1 MDALSISA
9 ETRDSEVTS
18 FGNSMP
24 SPCEITGEYMPSI
37 DYDWK
42 TNMSKRGWP
51 YKGDAPDDPQY
62 IRDQKRLFNE
72 NGNGWWIK
80 RILQ

>member
-1 MDALSISA
+1 
-9 ETRDSEVTS
+9 
-18 FGNSMP
+18 MP
-24 SPCEITGEYMPSI
+24 SPCEIIGEYMPSI

-62 IRDQKRLFNE
+62 IRDQKKLFNE
-72 NGNGWWIK
+72 NGNGWWRKPVIVEK
-80 RILQ
+80 TVTRRKDEVS